1 MATPSTPA
9 RETVETPAA
18 QPGRGLRLIL
28 VLSAYAPLVCILG
41 VRFEHPGY
49 RAGFIAAGIMLAAA
63 ALLVLWWR
71 ARRTRQA
78 TRYVITEIGS
88 SSTSAQTYLLIYL
101 LAFVG
106 SPEPT
111 VRDLACYSIVIALV
125 LTVHARSTLFQI
137 NPVLMAAGYRLQHV
151 SAKPSFS
158 GYLLTRRSVQVG
170 DEIAAAHLCGD
181 VLATAP
187 QSNSTREGLL

>member
-9 RETVETPAA
+9 RESVETTAA

-41 VRFEHPGY
+41 VRFEHPWY
-49 RAGFIAAGIMLAAA
+49 RAGFIAVGIVLAAA
-63 ALLVLWWR
+63 ALLMLWWR
-71 ARRTRQA
+71 ARRTRPA
-78 TRYVITEIGS
+78 ARYVITEIGS
-88 SSTSAQTYLLIYL
+88 SSTSAQNYLLIYL

-111 VRDLACYSIVIALV
+111 VRDLACYAIVIALV

-137 NPVLMAAGYRLQHV
+137 NPVLMAAGYRLLHV
-151 SAKPSFS
+151 RAEQGFH

-181 VLATAP
+181 VLAIAP
-187 QSNSTREGLL
+187 QANSTTGAR